1 VIINL
6 PSPDKKTEQAI
17 QKVAGPAFSFV
28 QRIKMKG
35 IGCSKLQIVEAS
47 PEIQKLITQNV
58 DTAYCNLELR
68 EAGMVV
74 GFNST
79 GRIYGWCIPY
89 YQLNIYVNSGK
100 LSVYGPKHNIKAV
113 APFNGSVDK
122 KFLRKVLGL
131 KAKVQGDDPWEV

>member
-1 VIINL
+1 MIINL
-6 PSPDKKTEQAI
+6 TYPDKKTSKSIEQ
-17 QKVAGPAFSFV
+17 VVGPAFSFL

-68 EAGMVV
+68 EGGMIV

-89 YQLNIYVNSGK
+89 YRLNIYVNSGK
-100 LSVYGPKHNIKAV
+100 LSVYGPKHNIKAI

-122 KFLRKVLGL
+122 KFLRKVLKL
-131 KAKVQGDDPWEV
+131 KGAVQGDPLV